1 MSRLE
6 LVGLSVCGPDG
17 RVPVLRDLDLT
28 VADGE
33 LLAVVGSGRGA
44 LLRALV
50 GLADTP
56 AGVLRIDGEDATDWA
71 PAERDMAM
79 VFGDHAPYP
88 HLRVRDNLAFPLRLV
103 GAPGAVVTRR
113 VGEVAAGLGLTVHLD
128 RWPSQLS
135 GVQRQRLAVGRV
147 LVRPRP
153 AAYLLDE
160 PLPAD
165 PDARARLRA
174 AVAGATTVWATED
187 AGEAAALGDRIAVLR
202 DGGLAQVGTP
212 AELAA
217 RPATLDIA
225 ALAPLTVLAGT
236 VTAGVLRLPFGTVP
250 LPPGTRL
257 PAAGAPDGDS
267 AGGDARPAGGETDP
281 AEGRAVLVGI
291 RPADLTGTGDGL
303 RVTLLAGDGVAPD
316 GSARLRHPAVARAA
330 EDDPRL
336 SADVLAR
343 IVPGSR
349 RAVPVVLDP
358 ARLLLF
364 DPATGRLL

>member
-1 MSRLE
+1 
-6 LVGLSVCGPDG
+6 
-17 RVPVLRDLDLT
+17 
-28 VADGE
+28 
-33 LLAVVGSGRGA
+33 
-44 LLRALV
+44 
-50 GLADTP
+50 
-56 AGVLRIDGEDATDWA
+56 
-71 PAERDMAM
+71 MAM

-103 GAPGAVVTRR
+103 GAPGAAVTRR

-174 AVAGATTVWATED
+174 AVAGTTTVWATED
-187 AGEAAALGDRIAVLR
+187 AGEAAALGDRVAVLR

-212 AELAA
+212 AELAG

-236 VTAGVLRLPFGTVP
+236 VTDGELALPFGTVP
-250 LPPGTRL
+250 LPPGTRP
-257 PAAGAPDGDS
+257 PADG
-267 AGGDARPAGGETDP
+267 G
-281 AEGRAVLVGI
+281 AVLVGV
-291 RPADLTGTGDGL
+291 RPADLTGTGAGPKF
-303 RVTLLAGDGVAPD
+303 TLLAGDGVGPD
-316 GSARLRHPAVARAA
+316 GSARLRHPAVTRAA
-330 EDDPRL
+330 EGDPRL

-343 IVPGSR
+343 VDPGSR
-349 RAVPVVLDP
+349 RAVPVILDP

-364 DPATGRLL
+364 DPATGRRL